1 MKNALALI
9 LLLALCFAVA
19 GLGGYWTSSSVG
31 DWYQTLRRPSWTP
44 PDWLFGP
51 VWTLL
56 YAMMAVAA
64 WLIWLRRAETGSTT
78 ALTLFAIQLALNLAW
93 SGLFFALKNPA
104 AGFADII
111 LLWLAILATMI
122 AFWRLSTP
130 AGLLLLPYLLWVSY
144 ATALN
149 FALWRMN

>member
-9 LLLALCFAVA
+9 LLLALCFGVA
-19 GLGGYWTSSSVG
+19 GLGGYWTSSTVG
-31 DWYQTLRRPSWTP
+31 TWYQTLRKPSWTP
-44 PDWLFGP
+44 PGWIFGP

-64 WLIWLRRAETGSTT
+64 WLIWLRRSESGTT
-78 ALTLFAIQLALNLAW
+78 LALTLFAIQLAFNLAW
-93 SGLFFALKNPA
+93 SGLFFALKSPA
-104 AGFADII
+104 AGLADIL
-111 LLWLAILATMI
+111 LLWLAILATLL
-122 AFWRLSTP
+122 AFWRISTP
-130 AGLLLLPYLLWVSY
+130 AGLLLLPYLLWVSF